1 MSKEYF
7 EFVYAGCCV
16 TPGWWDVS
24 ARSSG
29 FLPLRSAKARISSK
43 GCRDAGPEQ
52 PLENGS
58 RAARALFPPRPYTL
72 SPGQTVAELGSQHQR
87 PGGWSLVLRAEL
99 NASGRIQ
106 PGVTSGSFLL
116 LSNGG
121 QTPHTLHPGSLNF
134 KEALAIRITE
144 MY

>member
-1 MSKEYF
+1 VLGPLAS
-7 EFVYAGCCV
+7 C
-16 TPGWWDVS
+16 PS
-24 ARSSG
+24 APPKRASS
-29 FLPLRSAKARISSK
+29 SE
-43 GCRDAGPEQ
+43 GCRGAGPEQ

-58 RAARALFPPRPYTL
+58 RAARALFPPRPCTL
-72 SPGQTVAELGSQHQR
+72 SPGQTAAELGSQPQR

-121 QTPHTLHPGSLNF
+121 QTPLTLHPRPGSLDF